1 MKLYSINLLGPREV
15 DAITGD
21 KIFPPMYRTVQNRQP
36 IPEGTVQ
43 KRNSI
48 SAETIIAADGPGGS
62 HKETQLISY
71 VYLKAG
77 PDATAVAAV
86 SDRSA
91 TTTFY
96 KWSGTAW
103 GLIPIA
109 DATGTAT
116 AANITT
122 LTDDTKTWGVNQWAG
137 DTLEITDVTDSDKIY
152 YVIITE
158 NTDEMLTF
166 ANTAFV
172 PAALDTYK
180 ISYGDSL
187 TNDTEDGIYYVC
199 NALDFSNKT
208 PSADPVTT
216 DLFVVKH
223 NASPSS
229 TGTPPYGDP
238 CCYSIDDGYNV
249 NMFDGSRIILSNGKV
264 WTGNWKNAR
273 CAEYHQGKMWVGG
286 LVECDLTVGED
297 TPSGLLSENAVNLPT
312 ETTITTKTANTV
324 ISAGTVINIANA
336 TGDLSEDMAVT
347 GVDGNVLTVV
357 RGINNTTA
365 ENHDADAAINHY
377 VAVVQRPYRIRW
389 SKSFDWK
396 TNFDGLGAGSF
407 ESPGAGYMDVP
418 TVGTH
423 TVVGMRSFRGRLYV
437 LTTSDMF
444 VVTGT
449 TTAQYGLTQLFSTPS
464 AIGQTMWA
472 SDLYLFWTDAN
483 GMHQF
488 NGSQERNLTDKEMPV
503 GFKALNVE
511 KYDISG
517 ENELGRLPTGFINE
531 KLKIYGVH
539 FPYVSANVLGKVT
552 WLYNYERESITTYTY
567 TYPTHVEDITYVSDY
582 HDNGTIW
589 AGTSNK
595 TSPTTAA
602 AYGGKYSFE
611 PVAVDP
617 QDWGANPV
625 SLVLETGDIN
635 FAAHNGLSYED
646 AVVIHRI
653 DLYVV
658 PDPDTSVTYKMD
670 MVVDNATT
678 AQQTVAIAGSSASP
692 LDPITQPI
700 LAMMPLP
707 ALKTGS
713 FFKFTFT
720 EDTASAR
727 VELRKVDIFY
737 DIRAI
742 RGATR

>member
-1 MKLYSINLLGPREV
+1 MKLYSFNLLGPREV

-21 KIFPPMYRTVQNRQP
+21 KIYPPIYRTVQNRQP

-48 SAETIIAADGPGGS
+48 SAETILTGSS

-71 VYLKAG
+71 IYLKAG

-96 KWSGTAW
+96 KWTGTAW
-103 GLIPIA
+103 
-109 DATGTAT
+109 TA
-116 AANITT
+116 
-122 LTDDTKTWGVNQWAG
+122 L
-137 DTLEITDVTDSDKIY
+137 
-152 YVIITE
+152 
-158 NTDEMLTF
+158 
-166 ANTAFV
+166 
-172 PAALDTYK
+172 
-180 ISYGDSL
+180 SL
-187 TNDTEDGIYYVC
+187 TNNTPSGIYYVC
-199 NALDFSNKT
+199 NALDFSGE
-208 PSADPVTT
+208 PAAGDAVTT
-216 DLFVVKH
+216 DLVVVRY
-223 NASPSS
+223 NSS
-229 TGTPPYGDP
+229 VEVAAGQLGTT
-238 CCYSIDDGYNV
+238 CCYSISTKESDDSYHV
-249 NMFDGSRIILSNGKV
+249 TQFDGSQMLLSNDQV

-273 CAEYHQGKMWVGG
+273 CAEYHQGKLWVGG
-286 LVECDLTVGED
+286 LAECDLTVGTD
-297 TPSGLLSENAVNLPT
+297 TDTLETCKALNDTILTVTTVN
-312 ETTITTKTANTV
+312 ANTH
-324 ISAGTVINIANA
+324 ITSGTVIKI
-336 TGDLSEDMAVT
+336 EEEEMAVT
-347 GVDGNVLTVV
+347 AVSTTTLDNDTLTVT
-357 RGINNTTA
+357 RGANNTI
-365 ENHDADAAINHY
+365 AAAHILGKAISQY
-377 VAVVQRPYRIRW
+377 ITVVERPYRIRW

-396 TNFDGLGAGSF
+396 TDFDGLGAGSF
-407 ESPGAGYMDVP
+407 EHPGSNYMDVP

-437 LTTSDMF
+437 LTTSDLF

-449 TTAQYGLTQLFSTPS
+449 TSAQYGLTQLFSTPS
-464 AIGQTMWA
+464 AIGTTMWA
-472 SDLYLFWTDAN
+472 SDRYLFWTDAN

-488 NGSQERNLTDKEMPV
+488 NGSQERNLTEKEKPV
-503 GFKALNVE
+503 GFKALNVD

-517 ENELGRLPTGFINE
+517 VGVLGRLPTGFINE

-539 FPYVSANVLGKVT
+539 FPYTATTPGKVT

-567 TYPTHVEDITYVSDY
+567 TYPTSPDVEDITYVSDY
-582 HDNGTIW
+582 HDNGSIW
-589 AGTSNK
+589 AGTSNAV
-595 TSPTTAA
+595 SNSAA

-625 SLVLETGDIN
+625 SVVLETGDLN
-635 FAAHNGLSYED
+635 LATLNGLSYED

-658 PDPDTSVTYKMD
+658 PDPDTEVTYKMD
-670 MVVDNATT
+670 MVVDNTSTT
-678 AQQTVAIAGSSASP
+678 QQTVAIAGSS
-692 LDPITQPI
+692 DTQPS

-707 ALKTGS
+707 ELKTGS

>member
-21 KIFPPMYRTVQNRQP
+21 KIYPPMYRTVQNRQP

-48 SAETIIAADGPGGS
+48 SSEQILAGTS

-71 VYLKAG
+71 IYLKAG
-77 PDATAVAAV
+77 PDATAVSAV
-86 SDRSA
+86 SNRSNL
-91 TTTFY
+91 TTFY
-96 KWSGTAW
+96 KWTGTAW
-103 GLIPIA
+103 ILISLA
-109 DATGTAT
+109 NSTGTAT
-116 AANITT
+116 AANLTT
-122 LTDDTKTWGVNQWAG
+122 LTDNGKTWGLDQWVG
-137 DTLEITDVTDSDKIY
+137 HSLEITDVTDSDKIHSA
-152 YVIITE
+152 IITE
-158 NTDEMLTF
+158 NTGTMLTF
-166 ANTAFV
+166 LATGFT
-172 PAALDTYK
+172 PAIGDTYK
-180 ISYGDSL
+180 ISYGNSL
-187 TNDTEDGIYYVC
+187 TNDTDDGVYYVC
-199 NALDFSNKT
+199 NALDFSNKA
-208 PSADPVTT
+208 PSADAVTT

-229 TGTPPYGDP
+229 TGEPPYDDP

-297 TPSGLLSENAVNLPT
+297 EPSGFTLNNAVTLPT
-312 ETTITTKTANTV
+312 ETTIYTNTV
-324 ISAGTVINIANA
+324 NTAISAGTVINIANA

-347 GVDGNVLTVV
+347 GVSGNALTVV

-365 ENHDADAAINHY
+365 EDHDAGVAINHY
-377 VAVVQRPYRIRW
+377 VSVVKRPYRIRW

-407 ESPGAGYMDVP
+407 EHPGSSYIDVP

-423 TVVGMRSFRGRLYV
+423 EVVGMRSFRGRLYV
-437 LTTSDMF
+437 LTTSDLF

-449 TTAQYGLTQLFSTPS
+449 TSAQYGLAQLFSTPS
-464 AIGQTMWA
+464 AIGTTMWT
-472 SDLYLFWTDAN
+472 SDRYLFWTDAN

-488 NGSQERNLTDKEMPV
+488 NGSQERNLTAKEMPV
-503 GFKALNVE
+503 AFKALNVD

-517 ENELGRLPTGFINE
+517 VGVLGRLPTGFINE

-539 FPYVSANVLGKVT
+539 FPYTANTPGKVT

-567 TYPTHVEDITYVSDY
+567 RYPASVEDITYVSDY

-589 AGTSNK
+589 AGTSNAA
-595 TSPTTAA
+595 SNSAA

-611 PVAVDP
+611 PVTDNP
-617 QDWGANPV
+617 QDWENDYV

-646 AVVIHRI
+646 AAVIHRI

-658 PDPDTSVTYKMD
+658 PDPDTTVTYKMD
-670 MVVDNATT
+670 MVVDNESTP
-678 AQQTVAIAGSSASP
+678 QQTVSIAGSSASP

-707 ALKTGS
+707 AVRTGS

-720 EDTASAR
+720 DDTASAR
-727 VELRKVDIFY
+727 VDLRKVDIFY

>member
-1 MKLYSINLLGPREV
+1 MKLYSINLLGPREI

-21 KIFPPMYRTVQNRQP
+21 KIYPPMYRTVQNRQP

-48 SAETIIAADGPGGS
+48 SAETIVAADGGS

-77 PDATAVAAV
+77 PDTTAVAAV

-96 KWSGTAW
+96 KWTGSAW
-103 GLIPIA
+103 AVIGISNG
-109 DATGTAT
+109 TGTAT
-116 AANITT
+116 GGTSIE
-122 LTDDTKTWGVNQWAG
+122 LEDDSKSWTVNEWAG
-137 DTLEITDVTDSDKIY
+137 MILEITDVSATPDAIY
-152 YVIITE
+152 YVTITS
-158 NTDEMLTF
+158 NTSDTLTF
-166 ANTAFV
+166 VTPGITV
-172 PAALDTYK
+172 AAPDTYV
-180 ISYGDSL
+180 ISYAPTL
-187 TNDTEDGIYYVC
+187 TNDTEDGLYYVC
-199 NALDFSNKT
+199 NALDFSGEPT
-208 PSADPVTT
+208 GGDAVTT
-216 DLFVVKH
+216 DLVAVKY
-223 NASPSS
+223 NSSPSA

-238 CCYSIDDGYNV
+238 CCYSIATDEADDTYRV
-249 NMFDGSRIILSNGKV
+249 TEFDGNRIVLGDGVV

-273 CAEYHQGKMWVGG
+273 CAEYHQGKLWVGG
-286 LVECDLTVGED
+286 LLEVDYGQFQGSSATCESATDNQL
-297 TPSGLLSENAVNLPT
+297 
-312 ETTITTKTANTV
+312 TITTELANTT
-324 ISAGTVINIANA
+324 ISAGTVIFIDN
-336 TGDLSEDMAVT
+336 EDMAVT
-347 GVDGNVLTVV
+347 ATGGADNKVLTVT
-357 RGINNTTA
+357 RGANNTSPEAHTA
-365 ENHDADAAINHY
+365 GQTIYYYTANAE
-377 VAVVQRPYRIRW
+377 RPYRIRW
-389 SKSFDWK
+389 SKTFDWK
-396 TNFDGLGAGSF
+396 TDYDGNGAGSF
-407 ESPGAGYMDVP
+407 EHPGSNYMDVP

-449 TTAQYGLTQLFSTPS
+449 TSAQYGLTQLFSTPS

-488 NGSQERNLTDKEMPV
+488 NGSQERNLTEKEKPV
-503 GFKALNVE
+503 AFKALNVN

-517 ENELGRLPTGFINE
+517 AGALGRLPTGFINE

-539 FPYVSANVLGKVT
+539 FPYTANTPGKET

-567 TYPTHVEDITYVSDY
+567 TYPANVEDITYVSDY
-582 HDNGTIW
+582 HDNGSIW
-589 AGTSNK
+589 AGTSNAV
-595 TSPTTAA
+595 SNAAA

-611 PVAVDP
+611 PVDPDP
-617 QDWGANPV
+617 QDWGVSVGSPV
-625 SLVLETGDIN
+625 SMVLETGDIN
-635 FAAHNGLSYED
+635 LAAHNGLSYED

-658 PDPDTSVTYKMD
+658 PDPNTSVTYKMD
-670 MVVDNATT
+670 MVVDNETT
-678 AQQTVAIAGSSASP
+678 PQQTVAIAGSSASP

-707 ALKTGS
+707 AVRTGS

-720 EDTASAR
+720 DDTASAR